1 MIRKSMCALAAAGVL
16 ALGVSS
22 VGAAQSGASGWTG
35 ELAEEG
41 FRYDPNSH
49 SREVTECDRMASH
62 PDDPNRVAPG
72 MSRSKIDLP
81 KAIEACQQAVA
92 NDPTNPRLNYLL
104 GRTLGYSGRGA
115 EGLANRQAAVKA
127 GYPQS
132 LFVVGYMSLY
142 GINQQPKDVC
152 LGAELIRRAAL
163 EGRLAGQL
171 GFVQYV
177 VTGLF
182 DDCGVAKDKAEMQ
195 GFIAAARKQFGG
207 DYYQGLLADLLERE
221 LNQR

>member
-1 MIRKSMCALAAAGVL
+1 
-16 ALGVSS
+16 
-22 VGAAQSGASGWTG
+22 
-35 ELAEEG
+35 
-41 FRYDPNSH
+41 
-49 SREVTECDRMASH
+49 
-62 PDDPNRVAPG
+62 
-72 MSRSKIDLP
+72 
-81 KAIEACQQAVA
+81 
-92 NDPTNPRLNYLL
+92 
-104 GRTLGYSGRGA
+104 
-115 EGLANRQAAVKA
+115 
-127 GYPQS
+127 
-132 LFVVGYMSLY
+132 MSLY